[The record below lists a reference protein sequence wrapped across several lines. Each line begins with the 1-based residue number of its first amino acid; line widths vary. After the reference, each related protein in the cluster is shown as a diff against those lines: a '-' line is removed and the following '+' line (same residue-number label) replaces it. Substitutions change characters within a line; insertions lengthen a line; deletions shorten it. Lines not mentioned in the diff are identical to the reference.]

1 MDQIV
6 SILEEL
12 LEFLNQFPV
21 AQMIGKEFDCE
32 RARALCVKLQE
43 LDPMKYGELAVNG
56 SDEDLMHSVSV
67 FFSKL

>member
-21 AQMIGKEFDCE
+21 AQMIGKEFDCK
-32 RARALCVKLQE
+32 RARELCIELQA
-43 LDPMKYGELAVNG
+43 LDPVKYGEFAVNG